1 MKKANITMKTSFIT
15 LLSLIALF
23 ESCNARG
30 APWTEEEFKI
40 IAEKVWNIVSGQ
52 AAINEFT
59 KIYPDYKQPSPKV
72 KPNAKKVS

>member
-1 MKKANITMKTSFIT
+1 MKTFFIT